1 MEQAQR
7 SAYTHPPSRITCTGH
22 DADVRS
28 DSKHL
33 GAATSRW
40 LVRRIRSVILL
51 GGLYIVMLFSM
62 ALPDAP
68 ADFRTTLVTG
78 VLAIFLFCA
87 WAAYRLL
94 ALYVRAERERE
105 ATTAEAARLEGVTL
119 AARTVRH
126 HLANRLAVTVGFSE
140 MLADDPRLP
149 DELGEQARKI
159 MTSAT
164 AAVETVDRLQ
174 GPITRVQLDSSVAG
188 PALLDLDASTAVE
201 PAPTRPA

>member
-7 SAYTHPPSRITCTGH
+7 SAYTRPTSSVTCTGH

-62 ALPDAP
+62 ALPDTP
-68 ADFRTTLVTG
+68 ADFRTTLETS

-94 ALYVRAERERE
+94 ALYVRAERERQ

-201 PAPTRPA
+201 LERARPA